1 MQSYTLNK
9 MDGSC
14 PMLHLWLER
23 VRPMKM
29 HLVRLTLAVLYN
41 GYLSWAVWYA
51 SCQQQPIDY
60 CGGVGLLVVVTAI
73 VYAAMFYFL
82 IVKVY
87 WAQHLLAVYVR
98 MEGLIRPL
106 LPIRWITYGLY
117 LLVAAA
123 VISFLVVDS
132 VGDGQR
138 FISLLGLFTLVLIG
152 FIFSKH
158 PRQVVTTF
166 IHSI

>member
-9 MDGSC
+9 MDGQC
-14 PMLHLWLER
+14 PMLQLWLER
-23 VRPMKM
+23 VRPMKT
-29 HLVRLTLAVLYN
+29 HLVRLMLAVVYN

-73 VYAAMFYFL
+73 VYVAMFYFL
-82 IVKVY
+82 VVKVY

-98 MEGLIRPL
+98 MEGLFRPL
-106 LPIRWITYGLY
+106 VAIRWITYGLY
-117 LLVAAA
+117 LLAAAA
-123 VISFLVVDS
+123 VVTFVAVDS

-138 FISLLGLFTLVLIG
+138 FISLVGLLTLVLIG

-158 PRQVVTTF
+158 PRQV
-166 IHSI
+166 